1 MNLSQANRGIA
12 LRNLGRYEQSAADC
26 EQAETRFAALGQW
39 MGVYISMVN
48 RGMALQNLGKNK
60 EAVAIVFDICQWS
73 DGARYQLDMGIALQH
88 PRQYEQAIGRLAR

>member
-1 MNLSQANRGIA
+1 
-12 LRNLGRYEQSAADC
+12 
-26 EQAETRFAALGQW
+26 
-39 MGVYISMVN
+39 MVN

-60 EAVAIVFDICQWS
+60 EAVANYEQALSIVFDICQWS